1 MRHETMALLAGN
13 NGNTSTISMA
23 LLVLG
28 ISNLFLLL
36 SKIEASPG
44 KVKQFEPLSFVGSR
58 LSAMAMAY
66 LSTATYA
73 GKHHHTPGELLSRM
87 LSTWRRP
94 AITLAYVELFATAS
108 ASLLMALRAFAGAA
122 GDAAPE
128 ALVIS
133 GSLALLSCL
142 GPVVFAH
149 SEIACRLSL
158 VVAVAEEDFQGM
170 SALARAEELVRE
182 KKLQGFVLTAALG
195 VAEQAVLAMFGC
207 NNDGGVWGI
216 GTLLFAA
223 PVLLVLKFVTYFV
236 YTMFY
241 FECKKGDAKEKRLI
255 LEA

>member
-1 MRHETMALLAGN
+1 MALLAGN
-13 NGNTSTISMA
+13 TFSISTT
-23 LLVLG
+23 LLVL
-28 ISNLFLLL
+28 IICNLFLLL

-44 KVKQFEPLSFVGSR
+44 KAKQFEPLSFVGSR

-73 GKHHHTPGELLSRM
+73 GKHHHSHSHSPGELLSSM

-108 ASLLMALRAFAGAA
+108 ASLLLALRAFAGAA
-122 GDAAPE
+122 GEAAPE

-158 VVAVAEEDFQGM
+158 VVAVAEEDFEGM
-170 SALARAEELVRE
+170 SALARAEELVKE
-182 KKLQGFVLTAALG
+182 KKLHGFVLTAALG
-195 VAEQAVLAMFGC
+195 LAEQAALTVFGC
-207 NNDGGVWGI
+207 NDDGAWGI
-216 GTLLFAA
+216 GTLLFAG
-223 PVLLVLKFVTYFV
+223 PVLLMVKFVTYFL

-241 FECKKGDAKEKRLI
+241 FECKKGDAKEKRSI
-255 LEA
+255 